1 MGDVVDFLRE
11 GEPRAREEK
20 YQNLLIFQSINFLLS
35 EFVSPTES
43 ALLQSVVA
51 FQGKKNL
58 NMVRF
63 PQK

>member
-20 YQNLLIFQSINFLLS
+20 YQNLLIFQSIN
-35 EFVSPTES
+35 
-43 ALLQSVVA
+43 
-51 FQGKKNL
+51 L

-63 PQK
+63 PKK